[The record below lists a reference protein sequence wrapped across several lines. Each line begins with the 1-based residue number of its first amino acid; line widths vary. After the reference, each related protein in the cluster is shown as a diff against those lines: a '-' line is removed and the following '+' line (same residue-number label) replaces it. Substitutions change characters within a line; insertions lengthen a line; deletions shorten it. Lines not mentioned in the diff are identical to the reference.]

1 MSSGSYHSHHQ
12 SERRDAQKLHHDHDL
27 PQPQAPESFGLGL
40 GDDHPPAAA
49 ATSPAPDPESNTAL
63 TMTATK
69 KRRMSDN
76 YAQSHLYPYQMQ
88 MQESSFFQ
96 GWWNEERS
104 SAFASMPNMHK
115 EEASSTDKEAGK
127 KPGPDPQKGGDP
139 NPINDTII
147 RNNPYRHPHFQFFS
161 PPLSP
166 SHEQFHHFHP
176 PQKLEHPDNNLLPL
190 TAPYSPVR
198 RQFGNAHYMSP
209 GRPAPAAAAHSK
221 KDPPPSAVA
230 TEEAKMKANS
240 DGGEDSAD
248 LPPPLP
254 FLPVKGICTSTSSQR
269 NAWDRKFNEL
279 LEFKEQH
286 GHCDVPQTYA
296 PNPKLG
302 VWVNKF
308 GGWGA
313 RLGHAADDDGAA
325 GHSSFIDKPRAF
337 AKPTYRYS
345 ARFCCC
351 FSDEYGSTY
360 RSPEDDEL
368 GAENHSTTTIVI
380 VDEETNHQA
389 SILMEWKQGTR
400 K

>member
-12 SERRDAQKLHHDHDL
+12 SERRDAQKQHHDHDL

-104 SAFASMPNMHK
+104 SAFASMPNIHK
-115 EEASSTDKEAGK
+115 EGALSTDKEAGK

-139 NPINDTII
+139 NPINDTTI
-147 RNNPYRHPHFQFFS
+147 RNNPYRHHHFQFFS

-176 PQKLEHPDNNLLPL
+176 PQKHEHPDNNLLPL
-190 TAPYSPVR
+190 AAPYSPVR
-198 RQFGNAHYMSP
+198 RQFGNEHYMSP
-209 GRPAPAAAAHSK
+209 GRPAPVAAVHSK

-230 TEEAKMKANS
+230 TEEMKMKANS
-240 DGGEDSAD
+240 DGGEVSTD

-279 LEFKEQH
+279 VSLRTLRYEIAVLHHFFLPSFAH
-286 GHCDVPQTYA
+286 FSYP
-296 PNPKLG
+296 
-302 VWVNKF
+302 
-308 GGWGA
+308 
-313 RLGHAADDDGAA
+313 
-325 GHSSFIDKPRAF
+325 SSA
-337 AKPTYRYS
+337 
-345 ARFCCC
+345 
-351 FSDEYGSTY
+351 
-360 RSPEDDEL
+360 
-368 GAENHSTTTIVI
+368 
-380 VDEETNHQA
+380 
-389 SILMEWKQGTR
+389 
-400 K
+400 

>member
-12 SERRDAQKLHHDHDL
+12 SERRDAQKQHDHDL

-88 MQESSFFQ
+88 MQESLFFQ

-104 SAFASMPNMHK
+104 SAFAGMPNMHK

-147 RNNPYRHPHFQFFS
+147 RNNPYLPRRFQFFS

-176 PQKLEHPDNNLLPL
+176 PQKHEHPDNNLLPL
-190 TAPYSPVR
+190 AAPYSPVR
-198 RQFGNAHYMSP
+198 RQFGNEHYMSP

-221 KDPPPSAVA
+221 KEKDPPPSAVA
-230 TEEAKMKANS
+230 TEEMKMKANS

-254 FLPVKGICTSTSSQR
+254 FLPVKGSCTSTSSQR

-279 LEFKEQH
+279 VSLRTSYEIQDCSVTLFPSIICSFLIPFFSLNSSSNMAIVMYRRLMRQI
-286 GHCDVPQTYA
+286 
-296 PNPKLG
+296 PNLG
-302 VWVNKF
+302 
-308 GGWGA
+308 
-313 RLGHAADDDGAA
+313 
-325 GHSSFIDKPRAF
+325 
-337 AKPTYRYS
+337 
-345 ARFCCC
+345 
-351 FSDEYGSTY
+351 YG
-360 RSPEDDEL
+360 
-368 GAENHSTTTIVI
+368 
-380 VDEETNHQA
+380 
-389 SILMEWKQGTR
+389 
-400 K
+400 